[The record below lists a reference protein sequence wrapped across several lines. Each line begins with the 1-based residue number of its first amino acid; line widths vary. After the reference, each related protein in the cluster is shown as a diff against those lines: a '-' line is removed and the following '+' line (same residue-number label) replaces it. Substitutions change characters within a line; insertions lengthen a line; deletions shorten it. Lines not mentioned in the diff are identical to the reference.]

1 MTLSDTIAF
10 RDPLPAECDVLVA
23 GAGPAGLCAAW
34 HLARA
39 GLSVVLLDKRDP
51 WREPVA
57 CAEAV
62 RLRTFREL
70 SPLPVD
76 PWVRTP
82 IEHCLFSTGRASF
95 VWSSAS
101 EGAII
106 DRARMHRDLAIAC
119 VREGARC
126 NVRARVVSTGPLQDA
141 RRAVEVEIDG
151 IRQTVRARAVID
163 ATGPGKGLGR
173 DEGVSSGDSDLET
186 AAFTLVEG
194 LEFDPKTI
202 QLWYGSEF
210 APGGYAWLFPSG
222 DGRANVGVVC
232 ARKSGL
238 SSREGLARYLQ
249 ILKPGVAQGQTWG
262 GAIPCGGASGPLA
275 SDMLFKAG
283 DAASMVHPL
292 ARSGILEAMEA
303 GTLAAR
309 HAIAALPRG
318 PVGREFQYRLL
329 RLRWF
334 LRRGFTYGLASR
346 IKPLVNR
353 VPDKAWD
360 DLFAL
365 LGKGGQT
372 SRTWPYTIWQAARI
386 LLPAVFGK
394 RIPAE

>member
-1 MTLSDTIAF
+1 MTVSDTPAF
-10 RDPLPAECDVLVA
+10 RDAIPSECDALVA
-23 GAGPAGLCAAW
+23 GAGPAGLTAAW
-34 HLARA
+34 HLAKA

-62 RLRTFREL
+62 RLSTFRRL

-76 PWVRTP
+76 PWVRTT
-82 IEHCLFSTGRASF
+82 IEHCLFSTGRESF

-119 VREGARC
+119 VREGALC
-126 NVRARVVSTGPLQDA
+126 NVRARVLSAGPLLDD
-141 RRAVEVEIDG
+141 RRSVEVEVDG
-151 IRQTVRARAVID
+151 ICQTVKARIVVD

-173 DEGVSSGDSDLET
+173 DEGVSSGDNDLET
-186 AAFTLVEG
+186 AAFAMVEC

-249 ILKPGVAQGQTWG
+249 ILKPGIVQGQSWG

-275 SDMLFKAG
+275 TDMLFKAG

-303 GTLAAR
+303 GMLAAK

-318 PVGREFQYRLL
+318 PVGRAVLYEIFRV
-329 RLRWF
+329 RWF

-346 IKPLVNR
+346 IKPVVNR
-353 VPDKAWD
+353 VPDQAWD

-372 SRTWPYTIWQAARI
+372 HRNWPGTIWNAVRI
-386 LLPAVFGK
+386 LVPAVFGK
-394 RIPAE
+394 R

>member
-1 MTLSDTIAF
+1 MTDPDTPAF
-10 RDPLPAECDVLVA
+10 RDPVPAECDALVA
-23 GAGPAGLCAAW
+23 GAGPAGLTAAW
-34 HLARA
+34 HLAKA

-62 RLRTFREL
+62 RLSTFRKL

-82 IEHCLFSTGRASF
+82 IEHCLFSTGRKSF
-95 VWSSAS
+95 TWSSAS

-119 VREGARC
+119 VREGALC
-126 NVRARVVSTGPLQDA
+126 NVRARVLSAGPLLDD
-141 RRAVEVEIDG
+141 RREVEVDVDG
-151 IRQTVRARAVID
+151 IRQSVRARIVVD
-163 ATGPGKGLGR
+163 ATGPGRGLAR
-173 DEGVSSGDSDLET
+173 DERVSSGDSDLET
-186 AAFTLVEG
+186 AAFTMVEG

-232 ARKSGL
+232 ARDSGL

-249 ILKPGVAQGQTWG
+249 ILKPGIQQGQTWG

-275 SDMLFKAG
+275 TDMLFKAG

-303 GTLAAR
+303 GTLAAK
-309 HAIAALPRG
+309 HALEALHRG
-318 PVGREFQYRLL
+318 PAGRQLL
-329 RLRWF
+329 YAGFRLRWF

-353 VPDKAWD
+353 VPDRAWD
-360 DLFAL
+360 ELFAL
-365 LGKGGQT
+365 LGAGGQT
-372 SRTWPYTIWQAARI
+372 SRTWPYTIWQAIRI
-386 LLPAVFGK
+386 LVPAVYRNK
-394 RIPAE
+394 

>member
-1 MTLSDTIAF
+1 MPESDTPAF
-10 RDPLPAECDVLVA
+10 RDAIPSECDALVA

-62 RLRTFREL
+62 RLSTFRRL

-76 PWVRTP
+76 PWVRTTV
-82 IEHCLFSTGRASF
+82 EHCLFSTGRASF
-95 VWSSAS
+95 TWSSAS

-106 DRARMHRDLAIAC
+106 DRARMHRDLAVAC
-119 VREGARC
+119 AREGALC
-126 NVRARVVSTGPLQDA
+126 NVRARVVSAGPLLEG
-141 RRAVEVEIDG
+141 RRSVEVDLDG
-151 IRQTVRARAVID
+151 IRQTVRARCVVD
-163 ATGPGKGLGR
+163 ATGPGKGLAR
-173 DEGVSSGDSDLET
+173 DEDVAPGDSDLET

-238 SSREGLARYLQ
+238 SSRDGLARYLQ
-249 ILKPGVAQGQTWG
+249 ILKPGIEQGRTWG
-262 GAIPCGGASGPLA
+262 GAIPCGGAIGPLA

-309 HAIAALPRG
+309 HAVAALPRG
-318 PVGREFQYRLL
+318 PVGRSVQYRVF
-329 RLRWF
+329 RVRWF
-334 LRRGFTYGLASR
+334 LRRGFSYGLASR

-353 VPDKAWD
+353 VPDAAWD
-360 DLFAL
+360 ELFGL
-365 LGKGGQT
+365 LGKGGAT
-372 SRTWPYTIWQAARI
+372 RRTWPYTIWQATRI
-386 LLPAVFGK
+386 LIPAIFGK
-394 RIPAE
+394 R